1 MDKLERIQ
9 AILNDDDYP
18 DDGYEYTSDLLEP
31 PRGVIAPRST
41 GTITKPAS
49 ATLTIS
55 YLPTDEHPGLT
66 VALTDLQT
74 ESISQS
80 YETITVDNFSMTDDY
95 TPHYN
100 INLLASR
107 ELVQSL
113 NHSINNTINYD
124 LFHKIFWLVFSNTAD
139 GFNGEYDADHLC
151 PHDNADNVEE
161 LIQVLYQVLG
171 ILFVLN

>member
-1 MDKLERIQ
+1 MDKLQRIQ
-9 AILNDDDYP
+9 AILNEDDYP
-18 DDGYEYTSDLLEP
+18 DDGYEYTSDSLEP
-31 PRGVIAPRST
+31 PRGIISPRST
-41 GTITKPAS
+41 GTIKEPAS
-49 ATLTIS
+49 ATLTITATTS
-55 YLPTDEHPGLT
+55 KGECYAQVSLN
-66 VALTDLQT
+66 DLQV

-80 YETITVDNFSMTDDY
+80 YETITVDNFSMADDY
-95 TPHYN
+95 TPHYS

-161 LIQVLYQVLG
+161 LIQVLYQELTDE
-171 ILFVLN
+171 